1 MSEMSN
7 SMTKGSIETKAHGPE
22 AAGAF
27 GEFMEAFESFR
38 EANDDRLGQIEKRM
52 SADVLSEEKVD
63 RIARALDE
71 QERRM
76 ERLVLKE
83 MRPALGGAGER
94 RGSQPS
100 EHKTAFERYV
110 RGGDENG
117 LRRLEEKAMSGLVG
131 ADGGFLVPDE
141 TAAEIGRRLTAIS
154 PIRSIATVRTVSS
167 AVLKK
172 PFAITGAQTGWVGQT
187 AVRPQTAAP
196 QLAELSFPT
205 MELYAMPAATNA
217 LLDDAAVDIDRWI
230 GEEVE
235 QAFAEQEGAAFVKG
249 DGVLKPRGFATYPT
263 VGEANW
269 AWGSVG
275 TVATGADGAFAEGM
289 AADALYDL
297 VYALK
302 ASYRQN
308 ASFVMNRRTQ
318 AAVRKLKD
326 ADGNYLW
333 QPPVAAGA
341 RASLM
346 GFAMVEAEDMPDMAA
361 GSKAI
366 CFGDFGRFY
375 LVVDRQGSGSCAIPI
390 RPSPTSSSTRPS
402 ASAAASRTST
412 RRSSWTSRR
421 KRRPGDTERRS
432 CGRTAAGKRC
442 PAVFV
447 A

>member
-1 MSEMSN
+1 MSDMGHGGAAAGP
-7 SMTKGSIETKAHGPE
+7 METKAHGG
-22 AAGAF
+22 ADGGAAF
-27 GEFMEAFESFR
+27 GDFMSAFESFR
-38 EANDDRLGQIEKRM
+38 EANDDRLGQLEKRM

-63 RIARALDE
+63 RINRALDE

-76 ERLVLKE
+76 ERLTLKE
-83 MRPALGGAGER
+83 MRPPLGGAGGIER
-94 RGSQPS
+94 RGAMPS
-100 EHKTAFERYV
+100 EHRTAFERYV
-110 RGGDENG
+110 RGGDEQG

-141 TAAEIGRRLTAIS
+141 TANEIGRRLIAIS
-154 PIRSIATVRTVSS
+154 PIRSIATVRTVSA

-172 PFAITGAQTGWVGQT
+172 PFAISGAQTGWVGQT
-187 AVRPQTAAP
+187 AVRPQTDAP

-217 LLDDAAVDIDRWI
+217 LLDDAAVDIDSWI

-235 QAFAEQEGAAFVKG
+235 QAFASQEGAAFVNG
-249 DGVLKPRGFATYPT
+249 DGIAKPKGFTTYPT
-263 VGEANW
+263 VSEANW

-275 TVATGADGAFAEGM
+275 TVATGADGGFLPGA
-289 AADALYDL
+289 AADCLYDL

-302 ASYRQN
+302 AGYRQN

-318 AAVRKLKD
+318 GAVRKLKD

-333 QPPVAAGA
+333 QPPVAAGG

-366 CFGDFGRFY
+366 CFGDFARFY
-375 LVVDRQGSGSCAIPI
+375 LVVDRQGVRVLRDPY
-390 RPSPTSSSTRPS
+390 S
-402 ASAAASRTST
+402 AKPYVLFYTTKRVGGGIQDFDAAKFLDFSA
-412 RRSSWTSRR
+412 
-421 KRRPGDTERRS
+421 
-432 CGRTAAGKRC
+432 
-442 PAVFV
+442 
-447 A
+447 

>member
-1 MSEMSN
+1 MSDMGHGDGAAAP
-7 SMTKGSIETKAHGPE
+7 METKAHGGGE
-22 AAGAF
+22 GAVAF
-27 GEFMEAFESFR
+27 GDFMTAFESFR

-63 RIARALDE
+63 RINRALDE

-76 ERLVLKE
+76 ERLTLKE
-83 MRPALGGAGER
+83 MRPPLGGAGGVER
-94 RGSQPS
+94 RGAMPS
-100 EHKTAFERYV
+100 EHRTAFERYV
-110 RGGDENG
+110 RGGDEQG

-141 TAAEIGRRLTAIS
+141 TANEIGRRLTAIS
-154 PIRSIATVRTVSS
+154 PIRSIATVRTVSA

-172 PFAITGAQTGWVGQT
+172 PFAISGAQTGWVGQT
-187 AVRPQTAAP
+187 AVRPQTDAP

-217 LLDDAAVDIDRWI
+217 LLDDAAVDIDGWI

-235 QAFAEQEGAAFVKG
+235 QAFASQEGAAFVNG
-249 DGVLKPRGFATYPT
+249 DGVAKPRGFTTYPT
-263 VGEANW
+263 VEEANW

-275 TVATGADGAFAEGM
+275 TVATGADAGFLPGT

-302 ASYRQN
+302 AGYRQN

-318 AAVRKLKD
+318 GAVRKLKD
-326 ADGNYLW
+326 SDGNYLW
-333 QPPVAAGA
+333 QPPVAAGG

-366 CFGDFGRFY
+366 CFGDFARFY
-375 LVVDRQGSGSCAIPI
+375 LVVDRQGVRVLRDPY
-390 RPSPTSSSTRPS
+390 S
-402 ASAAASRTST
+402 AKPYVLFYTTKRVGGGIQDFDAAKFLDFSA
-412 RRSSWTSRR
+412 
-421 KRRPGDTERRS
+421 
-432 CGRTAAGKRC
+432 
-442 PAVFV
+442 
-447 A
+447 